1 VSLTANPTATVH
13 RWPVRALVGDY
24 LRAGAGLAVCFPPL
38 LVVEWTLPVVGILGG
53 LSGLFAWLGL
63 RTVAR
68 HRATVRADARGIT
81 RGSRHLSWSN
91 MTRVTARRFGVRRK
105 DGGIVEM
112 TLRGPRVRIALD
124 SEITDF
130 VTLAGRIFA
139 NARCAGITFDAKTRD
154 AFAALGL
161 RESR

>member
-1 VSLTANPTATVH
+1 VSPAADPVTTIH
-13 RWPVRALVGDY
+13 RWPARALVGDY

-38 LVVEWTLPVVGILGG
+38 LVVEWTLPIVGILGG

-63 RTVAR
+63 RAVAR
-68 HRATVRADARGIT
+68 QRAVVRADDRGIARG
-81 RGSRHLSWSN
+81 RRHLSWN
-91 MTRVTARRFGVRRK
+91 DMTRVTARRFGVRRK

-112 TLRGPRVRIALD
+112 TLRGPRIRVALD

-130 VTLAGRIFA
+130 VVLARRIFA
-139 NARCAGITFDAKTRD
+139 NARGSGITFDARTRD

-161 RESR
+161 RD

>member
-1 VSLTANPTATVH
+1 VSPAADPVTTIH

-63 RTVAR
+63 RAAAR
-68 HRATVRADARGIT
+68 QCAVVYADENGIARG
-81 RGSRHLSWSN
+81 GRHLAWRDV
-91 MTRVTARRFGVRRK
+91 TRVTARRFGARRK
-105 DGGIVEM
+105 DGGIIEM

-124 SEITDF
+124 SEIADF
-130 VTLAGRIFA
+130 VVLARHIFA
-139 NARCAGITFDAKTRD
+139 NARNTGIAFDAKTRD
-154 AFAALGL
+154 AFGALGL
-161 RESR
+161 RE

>member
-1 VSLTANPTATVH
+1 MSPTADPAATVH

-24 LRAGAGLAVCFPPL
+24 LRAGVGLAVCFPPL

-63 RTVAR
+63 RAAAR
-68 HRATVRADARGIT
+68 QRAVVRVDESGIARG
-81 RGSRHLSWSN
+81 RRLLPWSD

-130 VTLAGRIFA
+130 VTLAGRIFV
-139 NARCAGITFDAKTRD
+139 NARGNGITFDTRTRD